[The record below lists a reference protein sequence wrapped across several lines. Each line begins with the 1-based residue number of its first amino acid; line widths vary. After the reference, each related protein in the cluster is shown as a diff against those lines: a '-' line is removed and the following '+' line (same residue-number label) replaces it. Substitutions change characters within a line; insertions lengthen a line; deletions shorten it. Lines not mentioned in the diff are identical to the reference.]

1 MTAVSLAFNGIQLNP
16 ITHNNQIWLTSVE
29 LAKSLGYAHE
39 NGVRKIYNR
48 HKDEFTDGM
57 TAIVSGGKI
66 DHATKSL
73 ETQNGSLVDS
83 IGSQRIFS
91 LRGCHLIAMFAKTVI
106 AKQFRVWVLDI
117 LDKEVGQ
124 PKPYGLVDLPVSPF
138 VTSKEKLLL
147 RTAIEKHV
155 AKTKESHSYYWH
167 RLHHAYHVSK
177 LEELPTGKVD
187 EMLTFLGLRVPQL
200 DEMVLVKRSD
210 LVALEYQQG
219 IAQAPERTVFKD
231 RKNLKTIS
239 IDVSMIDIE
248 NIVKEYGGIILY
260 KDDMDKIKGVL
271 NA

>member
-1 MTAVSLAFNGIQLNP
+1 MTTLVAQDFTSFVFAQGDDIKTTSLLVAEKFKKRHDDVLKKLRSLECSADFTARNFAVSEYKDSSGKSNTMYEMTKDGFIFLVMGFTGKAAAQVKEAYINAFNLMMDALRN
-16 ITHNNQIWLTSVE
+16 
-29 LAKSLGYAHE
+29 KS
-39 NGVRKIYNR
+39 
-48 HKDEFTDGM
+48 
-57 TAIVSGGKI
+57 
-66 DHATKSL
+66 
-73 ETQNGSLVDS
+73 
-83 IGSQRIFS
+83 
-91 LRGCHLIAMFAKTVI
+91 
-106 AKQFRVWVLDI
+106 
-117 LDKEVGQ
+117 
-124 PKPYGLVDLPVSPF
+124 PYGLKELPASKF
-138 VTSKEKLLL
+138 VTPSEKLQL
-147 RTAIEKHV
+147 RSAIEKHV
-155 AKTKESHSYYWH
+155 SKTKEAHSYYWH